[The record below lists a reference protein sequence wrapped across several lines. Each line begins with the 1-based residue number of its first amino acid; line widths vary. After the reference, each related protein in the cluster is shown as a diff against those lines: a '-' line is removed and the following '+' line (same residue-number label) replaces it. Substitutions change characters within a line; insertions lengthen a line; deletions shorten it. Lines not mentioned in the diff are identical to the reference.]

1 MKGET
6 KVSYLEGDALEKSTA
21 EKLTKLAALR
31 GHVGVKIE
39 FQGGQ
44 YIANGEVC
52 GRSVHGVYAWLDKKE
67 GRS

>member
-1 MKGET
+1 VKGET

-31 GHVGVKIE
+31 GHVGVK
-39 FQGGQ
+39 
-44 YIANGEVC
+44 
-52 GRSVHGVYAWLDKKE
+52 KE